1 MKYTMMMAVVSK
13 ALDGMIKGEIPD
25 KKVRKAI
32 RQEYREI
39 LERASDIGSS
49 NKLLSSYLLAA
60 YFIGMNRSTN
70 LSPED
75 NIRILEGG
83 MRKSRALK
91 LFMGDSKSYFSPKA
105 MESRKTWSALTHDE
119 NHRKQYPNDWV
130 VDFLPGEG
138 KYAFGFDYLECG
150 VCKLC
155 RDEGC
160 PELAKYLCR
169 LDYMLVEIM
178 GLHLDRTQVLAEGK
192 EKCDF
197 RFWK

>member
-1 MKYTMMMAVVSK
+1 MKYTMMMAAVGK
-13 ALDGMIKGEIPD
+13 ALDGMIKGEVSDP
-25 KKVRKAI
+25 KVRKAV
-32 RQEYREI
+32 RQEYRAVM
-39 LERASDIGSS
+39 ERASDIGSS

-60 YFIGMNRSTN
+60 YFIGMNRSTG
-70 LSPED
+70 LSPEE
-75 NIRILEGG
+75 NIRILEDG

-91 LFMGDSKSYFSPKA
+91 LFMGDSKSYFSQKA

-119 NHRKQYPNDWV
+119 SHRKQYPNDWV

-160 PELAKYLCR
+160 PDLAKFLCR

>member
-1 MKYTMMMAVVSK
+1 MVMAVVGK
-13 ALDGMIKGEIPD
+13 ALDAMIKREIPETQ
-25 KKVRKAI
+25 VRKAI
-32 RQEYREI
+32 RQEYRAVMQ
-39 LERASDIGSS
+39 RASDIGSS

-60 YFIGMNRSTN
+60 YFIGMNRSTR
-70 LSPED
+70 LPAEE
-75 NIRILEGG
+75 NIRILESG

-105 MESRKTWSALTHDE
+105 MKSRKDWSALTHAE
-119 NHRKQYPNDWV
+119 SHRKQYPNDWV

-138 KYAFGFDYLECG
+138 KYAFGFDYRECG

-197 RFWK
+197 RFYS